1 MALSPAQVFAAL
13 GAHDTATGT
22 GALASETTGD
32 YNTADGY
39 NAMNQNTTGSHGVGV
54 GYRALFANSTGI
66 DDTAVGD
73 QSLTS
78 LTNGTDNTALGDNAL
93 NSATITSAN
102 LAVGSHALAA
112 DTTGKNNTAVGYQA
126 GLTGVN
132 ANANTTGSNNTFIGY
147 NAGPGTSTQLTNAT
161 AIGSNALVDQ
171 SNALVLGGTGA
182 DAVNVGIGTATP
194 DPNAGLTVAGVI
206 ETTSGG
212 IKFPDGTVQTTAAT
226 GSSIAVPSTAST
238 QQYTLTGSDGATW
251 VDIDPTNLKLSI
263 TPTSNVNAVLSGNAD
278 LWTSTAGYNQD
289 MAIWISGGSYG
300 SGQVVAWKE
309 SGGFAGT
316 FSPNAA
322 FVQDVLPLQSGVTY
336 TVKLQWKTN
345 KADPS
350 GTIWAGAG
358 PLPGTHQYSP
368 TRLTA
373 ELLP

>member
-161 AIGSNALVDQ
+161 AIGENALVNQ

-182 DAVNVGIGTATP
+182 NAVNVGIGTTAPISLLQVGTASAASYGAYVQIP
-194 DPNAGLTVAGVI
+194 SV
-206 ETTSGG
+206 SG
-212 IKFPDGTVQTTAAT
+212 P
-226 GSSIAVPSTAST
+226 AVPPATDCNSAS
-238 QQYTLTGSDGATW
+238 QVGRMVVQVNGATTTLY
-251 VDIDPTNLKLSI
+251 VC
-263 TPTSNVNAVLSGNAD
+263 
-278 LWTSTAGYNQD
+278 
-289 MAIWISGGSYG
+289 GGANG
-300 SGQVVAWKE
+300 WK
-309 SGGFAGT
+309 A
-316 FSPNAA
+316 
-322 FVQDVLPLQSGVTY
+322 Y
-336 TVKLQWKTN
+336 
-345 KADPS
+345 
-350 GTIWAGAG
+350 
-358 PLPGTHQYSP
+358 
-368 TRLTA
+368 
-373 ELLP
+373 